1 MKHTS
6 ILYLGLMGDLMP
18 RNFCPRLSIVTNGK
32 WVVMN
37 VKEMMMN
44 RRWKMKNELWMEMNG

>member
-1 MKHTS
+1 MNHTGLLNS
-6 ILYLGLMGDLMP
+6 QLMGDLMP
-18 RNFCPRLSIVTNGK
+18 RNFCPCLSIVTNGK

-44 RRWKMKNELWMEMNG
+44 SRWKMKNELWMEMNG